1 MSLKFGSP
9 RGTQPFKPLCNK
21 ADIILKF
28 SSPKIKQNSIL
39 YNSLVTEDYE
49 IEHINIEREKVI
61 NKVGRLDIYIEIT
74 LLILN
79 VQYHIKMIIENKV
92 ESKENNDQT
101 NNYFNH
107 FNSIW
112 LCCTNLA
119 LDAYLV
125 ISFQNE

>member
-1 MSLKFGSP
+1 M
-9 RGTQPFKPLCNK
+9 
-21 ADIILKF
+21 
-28 SSPKIKQNSIL
+28 
-39 YNSLVTEDYE
+39 TEDYE